1 MWLKIKVWTKIVLFA
16 LLALYALV
24 FLVKNSG
31 REVQFW
37 YWYNRDPQLPVLTLV
52 LATFVVG
59 VIGTILIRTTFKTLR
74 QVRELQSRGRSERLQ
89 REVDE
94 MKMKA
99 ATLRTREELAEPDTE
114 PPGGAPIV

>member
-1 MWLKIKVWTKIVLFA
+1 MWLKIKVWTKIVLFG

-24 FLVKNSG
+24 FFVKNSG

-37 YWYNRDPQLPVLTLV
+37 YWYNRDPQLPVLILV
-52 LATFVVG
+52 VAAFGVG
-59 VIGTILIRTTFKTLR
+59 VLGTILIRTTFTTLR
-74 QVRELQSRGRSERLQ
+74 QVRELQARGRSERLQ

-99 ATLRTREELAEPDTE
+99 SSLRTREDTPGPTST
-114 PPGGAPIV
+114 PPSDADL

>member
-37 YWYNRDPQLPVLTLV
+37 YWYDRDPQLPVLTLV

-59 VIGTILIRTTFKTLR
+59 VIGTILIRTTFKTIR

-94 MKMKA
+94 MKTKA
-99 ATLRTREELAEPDTE
+99 ATLRTRENVASGSE
-114 PPGGAPIV
+114 PPPSEPEL

>member
-59 VIGTILIRTTFKTLR
+59 VIGTILIRTTFKTIR
-74 QVRELQSRGRSERLQ
+74 QVRELQTRGRSERLQ

-99 ATLRTREELAEPDTE
+99 ATLRTREEPAATDTDPPPSEPT
-114 PPGGAPIV
+114 V